1 MRILLDY
8 HIKKYPKM
16 QNQDKIKLIYQASLG
31 PAHLINKISEKK
43 AYKYIIKEAKIKAPI
58 DNPYY
63 EWISDSYIRVNIL
76 KERNLK
82 YFSKSFY
89 ESAKNA
95 KYDINILE
103 DNLKKYLKENEYF
116 NYDYKPIH
124 HSTIYNEE
132 YMPHYRLIH
141 KDYLSL
147 VMRIY
152 QLYDYIE
159 MQEKHTIIALEGKCA
174 SGKTTLAHQCY
185 NASIIHADDFF
196 LPQNLKTKARLSEI
210 GGNINYELIKE
221 TLEKVKKA
229 WENDEKIITIQAY
242 DCEKEIYYSKDI
254 ELKDKVLIEGVYSY
268 HPYFN
273 SLIDKCAYL
282 FVDQSTQIERIML
295 RDNGDRFLN
304 EWMPLENKYF
314 EKYKFLDNAD
324 III

>member
-1 MRILLDY
+1 MRILLPY
-8 HIKKYPKM
+8 HLKKYPKM

-31 PAHLINKISEKK
+31 PAHLINQISEKK
-43 AYKYIIKEAKIKAPI
+43 AYKYIIKEAKIKTDI
-58 DNPYY
+58 NSPYY
-63 EWISDSYIRVNIL
+63 EWISDSYIRINIL

-82 YFSKSFY
+82 YLAKSFY

-95 KYDINILE
+95 KYNFNILKE
-103 DNLKKYLKENEYF
+103 NLEKYLNENEYF

-124 HSTIYNEE
+124 HSSIYNEE

-141 KDYLSL
+141 MDYLSL
-147 VMRIY
+147 VMRIF

-159 MQEKHTIIALEGKCA
+159 MQPKHSIIALEGKCA
-174 SGKTTLAHQCY
+174 SGKTTIAHQCN
-185 NASIIHADDFF
+185 NATILHTDDFF
-196 LPQNLKTKARLSEI
+196 LPENKKTKARLAEI

-221 TLEKVKKA
+221 TLEAIKKA

-254 ELKDKVLIEGVYSY
+254 ELKDKILFEGVYSY
-268 HPYFN
+268 HPFFN
-273 SLIDKCAYL
+273 NLIDKCAYL
-282 FVDQSTQIERIML
+282 FVKQSTQIERIML
-295 RDNGDRFLN
+295 REKVELYLN
-304 EWMPLENKYF
+304 EWIPLENKYF